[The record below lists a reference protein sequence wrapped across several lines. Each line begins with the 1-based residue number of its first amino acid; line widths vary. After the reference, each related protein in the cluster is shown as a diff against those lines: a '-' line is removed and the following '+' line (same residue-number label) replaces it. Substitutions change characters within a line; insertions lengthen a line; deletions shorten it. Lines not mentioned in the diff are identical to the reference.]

1 MRWLCERFA
10 TACRQYTRMGR
21 GATCVSGKLLT
32 PSRNCRCGDNP
43 LSSVR
48 IGDLRLQALANYKT
62 FKDTPLAK
70 RCLYLFAGTPFHE
83 DGRLGATV
91 YEHPQVT
98 SGGQSIVD
106 FTLIYAA
113 ALLDYVEF
121 SGDKETGKDLFSVAL
136 RQAEIAVGRTNSEW
150 VYHVE
155 NIGGMTDFGAWHFVD
170 CECYQ
175 MKRVFRLPS
184 ERST

>member
-1 MRWLCERFA
+1 VSCLLCLILHRS
-10 TACRQYTRMGR
+10 CRY
-21 GATCVSGKLLT
+21 VES
-32 PSRNCRCGDNP
+32 P
-43 LSSVR
+43 LSRIR

-62 FKDTPLAK
+62 FQDTLLAK

-83 DGRLGATV
+83 DGRLAATV

-113 ALLDYVEF
+113 ALLDK
-121 SGDKETGKDLFSVAL
+121 DTGKDLFSVAL

-170 CECYQ
+170 CKCYPI
-175 MKRVFRLPS
+175 L
-184 ERST
+184 

>member
-1 MRWLCERFA
+1 VSCLLCLILHRS
-10 TACRQYTRMGR
+10 CRY
-21 GATCVSGKLLT
+21 VES
-32 PSRNCRCGDNP
+32 P
-43 LSSVR
+43 LSRIR

-62 FKDTPLAK
+62 FQDTLLAK

-83 DGRLGATV
+83 DGRLAATV

-121 SGDKETGKDLFSVAL
+121 SGDKDTGKDLFSVAL

-155 NIGGMTDFGAWHFVD
+155 NIGGMTDFGAWH
-170 CECYQ
+170 CKCYPI
-175 MKRVFRLPS
+175 L
-184 ERST
+184 